1 MEPDLPENRSGLVN
15 DKFKRDGA
23 KRASD
28 ENIARAEEI
37 KTFVYDNLEETGMK
51 NEIQNLQSETYNN
64 QWSVL
69 TDDVNTMCTQYVMG
83 EINEQQWK
91 DFVDGIVNSSDYKAI
106 QKEFKAAGK

>member
-1 MEPDLPENRSGLVN
+1 MKISQEQKKLR
-15 DKFKRDGA
+15 
-23 KRASD
+23 
-28 ENIARAEEI
+28 
-37 KTFVYDNLEETGMK
+37 TFVYDNLEETGMK

-91 DFVDGIVNSSDYKAI
+91 DLWM
-106 QKEFKAAGK
+106 EL

>member
-1 MEPDLPENRSGLVN
+1 MGELNKQGYVGGWNQIFLKTDQDQVN

-69 TDDVNTMCTQYVMG
+69 TDEDNTDVYPSTCM
-83 EINEQQWK
+83 EKI
-91 DFVDGIVNSSDYKAI
+91 
-106 QKEFKAAGK
+106 

>member
-1 MEPDLPENRSGLVN
+1 MEPDLR
-15 DKFKRDGA
+15 A

-106 QKEFKAAGK
+106 QKEFKEAAGR